1 MNMKQFKNKVNSN
14 KNRNTRFVKIRTDHI
29 CKACGKVLR
38 TGTNCLTTN
47 KQGEGR
53 QWYCNKCVATML
65 SNNHND
71 GINRQCNL
79 YRCIMSTKVDLD
91 NVAFGDEGA
100 SLAYMDALSE
110 YEDKCLDCGK
120 CTFAEMI
127 YNN

>member
-53 QWYCNKCVATML
+53 Q
-65 SNNHND
+65 
-71 GINRQCNL
+71 
-79 YRCIMSTKVDLD
+79 
-91 NVAFGDEGA
+91 
-100 SLAYMDALSE
+100 
-110 YEDKCLDCGK
+110 
-120 CTFAEMI
+120 
-127 YNN
+127 